1 MKFYVCEEMQKL
13 RTWLKSK
20 GIKYLDA
27 SCVSN
32 DFGIC
37 RTHFCINGNFFS
49 VINGMGT
56 YGGMDPAH
64 EYNADLLEIMSSQ
77 INGGE
82 PIGFLNAKQ
91 TIKEIEKAVEL

>member
-1 MKFYVCEEMQKL
+1 MQKL

-20 GIKYLDA
+20 GIKYYDA
-27 SCVSN
+27 SCVSD
-32 DFGIC
+32 DFWIC
-37 RTHFCINGNFFS
+37 RTHFNLYGSKFS

-82 PIGFLNAKQ
+82 PIGFLNAEQ
-91 TIKEIEKAVEL
+91 TIEEIERAVEIWTSDK